1 MAYLI
6 IPVVKI
12 QKYNA
17 VYKNFQINF
26 LQTNYHAVSSTG
38 RQSFIRYYEYWVLFQ
53 DNWSAL
59 LCAAKEGYA
68 DICME
73 LLEHGADIEHR
84 DMVWYFY
91 EVSDF
96 ICFLFCKW

>member
-1 MAYLI
+1 MD
-6 IPVVKI
+6 VVHVFSI
-12 QKYNA
+12 DEVA
-17 VYKNFQINF
+17 
-26 LQTNYHAVSSTG
+26 T
-38 RQSFIRYYEYWVLFQ
+38 YWVNVMREMKFPNPFWVTVLHSTRIYVGLEDGIVDSTVWILLQ

-84 DMVWYFY
+84 DMV
-91 EVSDF
+91 
-96 ICFLFCKW
+96 

>member
-1 MAYLI
+1 MKISKFTGSNQITTLY
-6 IPVVKI
+6 VVLEDNKVP
-12 QKYNA
+12 YN
-17 VYKNFQINF
+17 I
-26 LQTNYHAVSSTG
+26 TNT
-38 RQSFIRYYEYWVLFQ
+38 WVLFQ

-73 LLEHGADIEHR
+73 LLEHGADIDHR
-84 DMVWYFY
+84 DMVWYFH

-96 ICFLFCKW
+96 ISFLFYRC